1 MFLILLACTLFSVD
15 CLRIISDNNF
25 SKNVSLTLK
34 TISPES
40 LDNFTLCGRFKT
52 KQFITKRNPRQTIF
66 PGFQSLVA
74 LDCDNLYDE

>member
-1 MFLILLACTLFSVD
+1 MLLILLASTLFSVD

-25 SKNVSLTLK
+25 GIVNLTLK
-34 TISPES
+34 TISLES

-52 KQFITKRNPRQTIF
+52 EQFITKRNPRQTIF

-74 LDCDNLYDE
+74 LDC